1 MFLFDRLKVKE
12 FGTTLENCIFWYQKE
27 DIFLLDA
34 RFALNLML
42 SRSTNDALFNV

>member
-12 FGTTLENCIFWYQKE
+12 FGTTLENNCKTSDIKKE

-34 RFALNLML
+34 RFAL
-42 SRSTNDALFNV
+42 SD